1 LSRVYVKSNGETRHE
16 VMSGDVSLGMFR
28 TENEAELVAREY
40 SRSLQF
46 IYHGI
51 EYHPTVGYTFDD
63 VLAAVVSSPAIKA
76 A

>member
-16 VMSGDVSLGMFR
+16 VLSGDESLGMFR
-28 TENEAELVAREY
+28 TENEAEFVAREY
-40 SRSLQF
+40 SRSRQF

-63 VLAAVVSSPAIKA
+63 VLAGIVSSQASKA